1 MGQLSPYFILRDGEP
16 PESAFVSSGS
26 RRVSPFEDGIG
37 LAEVWRIIRSR
48 LRLTIFIVLA
58 AMTATIIV
66 ILVKT
71 PIYTA
76 SATLL
81 IAPEPPQV
89 LDMTQLMTDEAGD
102 LDYDYYKTQFE
113 LLKSRPL
120 AARVIRELKLENYP
134 WFDPRGQPTGP
145 IDMVLNYFKSI
156 VARLAGDSS
165 EHSRVI
171 GLEYSVS
178 PISINEYITHLKI
191 VPTVGTRLVV
201 VKFSLP
207 DSDLAASIANRH
219 VADFVRIGLELHS
232 ESQHTAG
239 EFLES
244 ELGDISRR
252 VQSAEAALNAYRQK
266 NGVLAFD
273 VDDTHKVAAQRMEEL
288 NKAYTDA
295 ETRRITSEAQ
305 MELVKRG
312 QYDSL
317 PQVVNNPSITALR
330 PQLVTLEAE
339 YARLSTAFN
348 PAYPK
353 LAELKA
359 QLRETKAAIR
369 NQVGNIAD
377 AISREYTAALAQE
390 KKLDDEI
397 QQEKQRDLSLNDAL
411 LQDAVLAREVE
422 TNRDLYK
429 NVLQRIQQMGV
440 TERTPLSNISVI
452 ESAAPPLSP
461 SSPRKLLDLAIS
473 GLFAL
478 VFGLSLS
485 FVLEH
490 LDNRLKSSDDVED
503 YLHLP
508 TLAIAPDFRRVD
520 LSKGLARRLFDPRA
534 KTEQG
539 KRGSK
544 ELSTTVFEGYR
555 TGKGEIYRTIRTGI
569 LFSRAGSAPKT
580 ILITS
585 SIEGEG
591 KTMTAVNTAAAFA
604 QTGASTLLIDADLRR
619 PNCHEMLDSDN
630 SVGLTEVLAG
640 QCEAADLIER
650 KDQGSLYFLRAGSI
664 PPNPAELLTSARMR
678 QVMDSLSENYDY
690 VLIDS
695 APLMYASD
703 TIGIATMVDGVVV
716 VLGASTA
723 KQSVRKACDRLSRA
737 RAKILGLV
745 LNGVDLSHPDYRE
758 HSHYYYSY
766 ESYNRG
772 DDLVD

>member
-1 MGQLSPYFILRDGEP
+1 MGQLSPYFILRDGES
-16 PESAFVSSGS
+16 PEQGFVPSAS

-48 LRLTIFIVLA
+48 LRLTIFVVLTVMA
-58 AMTATIIV
+58 ATTLV
-66 ILVKT
+66 IFVKT
-71 PIYTA
+71 PVYTA
-76 SATLL
+76 TATLL
-81 IAPEPPQV
+81 ISPEPPQV
-89 LDMTQLMTDEAGD
+89 LDMTQLMTDAAGD

-120 AARVIRELKLENYP
+120 AARVIHELNLETYP
-134 WFDPRGQPTGP
+134 WFDPRVQPNDP
-145 IDMVLNYFKSI
+145 IDIILNYLNAI
-156 VARLAGDSS
+156 VAGLEGGSGHARI
-165 EHSRVI
+165 I
-171 GLEYSVS
+171 GSEYSVS
-178 PISINEYITHLKI
+178 PISINKYITHLKI

-207 DSDLAASIANRH
+207 DPELAATIANQH
-219 VADFVRIGLELHS
+219 VTEFVRMGLELHN
-232 ESQHTAG
+232 ESQHTAR

-244 ELGDISRR
+244 ELGDIGRR
-252 VQSAEAALNAYRQK
+252 VQTSEAALNAYRQK

-273 VDDTHKVAAQRMEEL
+273 VEDTNKVAAQRMEEL

-295 ETRRITSEAQ
+295 ETRRITAEAQ
-305 MELVKRG
+305 MELVKGG

-317 PQVVNNPSITALR
+317 PQVVNNPSISALR
-330 PQLVTLEAE
+330 PQLVALEAD

-353 LAELKA
+353 LAEVKA
-359 QLRETKAAIR
+359 QLREAKAAFR
-369 NQVGNIAD
+369 NQVADIAD
-377 AISREYTAALAQE
+377 AISREYTATLDQE
-390 KKLDDEI
+390 KKLSDEI

-440 TERTPLSNISVI
+440 TERTPLSNINVV
-452 ESAAPPLSP
+452 ENAAPPLSP

-473 GLFAL
+473 GLVAL

-520 LSKGLARRLFDPRA
+520 LSKGLVRRLFDPQA
-534 KTEQG
+534 KTRQRRRETN
-539 KRGSK
+539 K
-544 ELSTTVFEGYR
+544 LSTTVFEGYR

-580 ILITS
+580 ILVTS

-591 KTMTAVNTAAAFA
+591 KTLTAVNTAAAFA

-619 PNCHEMLDSDN
+619 PNCHEMLDSEN

-640 QCEAADLIER
+640 QCEASDLIQR
-650 KDQGSLYFLRAGSI
+650 KNEGSLYFLGAGST

-678 QVMDSLSENYDY
+678 QVMDALSENYDY

-716 VLGASTA
+716 VLGAGTP

-745 LNGVDLSHPDYRE
+745 LNGVDIRHPDYRE
-758 HSHYYYSY
+758 HGHYYYSY

-772 DDLVD
+772 DDFVD

>member
-1 MGQLSPYFILRDGEP
+1 MGQLSPYFILRDGES
-16 PESAFVSSGS
+16 PESGFLPSAS

-37 LAEVWRIIRSR
+37 LADVWRIIRSR
-48 LRLTIFIVLA
+48 LRLTIFLVLV
-58 AMTATIIV
+58 AMTATAVAIF
-66 ILVKT
+66 LTT

-81 IAPEPPQV
+81 ISPEPPQV
-89 LDMTQLMTDEAGD
+89 LDMTQLMADEAGD

-120 AARVIRELKLENYP
+120 AARVIRELNLETYS
-134 WFDPRGQPTGP
+134 WFDPRVQPTGP
-145 IDMVLNYFKSI
+145 IDIVLKYCKAI
-156 VARLAGDSS
+156 VARLSGDS
-165 EHSRVI
+165 EHSRVV

-178 PISINEYITHLKI
+178 PISINRYITHLKI

-207 DSDLAASIANRH
+207 DSDLAASIVNRH
-219 VADFVRIGLELHS
+219 VADFVRIGLELRG
-232 ESQHTAG
+232 ESQHTAR

-244 ELGDISRR
+244 ELGDIGHR

-266 NGVLAFD
+266 NGVLAFE
-273 VDDTHKVAAQRMEEL
+273 VDDTNKIAAQRMEEL
-288 NKAYTDA
+288 NKAYTEA
-295 ETRRITSEAQ
+295 ETRRITAEAQ
-305 MELVKRG
+305 MDLVKRG

-330 PQLVTLEAE
+330 PQLVALEAE

-348 PAYPK
+348 APYPK

-359 QLRETKAAIR
+359 QLRETKAEIR

-377 AISREYTAALAQE
+377 AISREYTAALTQE

-397 QQEKQRDLSLNDAL
+397 QEEKQRDLSLNDAL

-440 TERTPLSNISVI
+440 TERTPLSNINVV
-452 ESAAPPLSP
+452 ENAAPPLSP

-473 GLFAL
+473 GVLAL

-520 LSKGLARRLFDPRA
+520 LSKGLARLIFDPRA
-534 KTEQG
+534 RTEQR
-539 KRGSK
+539 KRDSNK
-544 ELSTTVFEGYR
+544 LSTTVSEGYR

-580 ILITS
+580 ILVTS

-630 SVGLTEVLAG
+630 GIGLTEVLAG
-640 QCEAADLIER
+640 QCEAADLIQR
-650 KDQGSLYFLRAGSI
+650 KDQGSLYFLGAGSI
-664 PPNPAELLTSARMR
+664 PPNPAELLTSSRMR
-678 QVMDSLSENYDY
+678 QVMDSLSESYDY

-716 VLGASTA
+716 VLGAGTA

-737 RAKILGLV
+737 RAKILGVV
-745 LNGVDLSHPDYRE
+745 LNGVDIRHPDYRE

-772 DDLVD
+772 DDLLD